1 MSIPP
6 RKTHSAAQAIAVSV
20 LAFFLASLLNAQG
33 LRKMAE
39 TQPQGWGREVGM
51 AATLP
56 LVSVSHFLYL
66 DRPRQE
72 LLVAIGRG
80 SQDVINTRIALP
92 GAPAKPERLHPPEP
106 KPPTQA
112 HAKAKTETRTS
123 PKTNPKPK
131 PLPAFSPA
139 RPLRL
144 WVGGDS
150 LIDVPGQSLERYAAQ
165 DPAIDVVALESQV
178 STGLGRPDVY
188 NWYARFPQV
197 LQQLHPRAVVL
208 GFGMN
213 DDHNYMSGLPPGRS
227 IGPIGSKSWIAE
239 YRRRVMGVTRLFVNA
254 GVYVVWVGL
263 PITRGEGRNS
273 AYRVINPII
282 AQSAAAFPKRATFV
296 DTWRMFSTPKG
307 RYADYLGD
315 VHGKL
320 TKMRADDG
328 VHYLPPAGDLVAR
341 AVLQKLAKVF
351 DTTSWKNRKAPAKLA
366 RTSG

>member
-1 MSIPP
+1 MSISP
-6 RKTHSAAQAIAVSV
+6 RKTHSAANAIAVSA

-39 TQPQGWGREVGM
+39 TQPQGWGREIGM

-80 SQDVINTRIALP
+80 DEDVINTRIALP
-92 GAPAKPERLHPPEP
+92 SAPAKPERLKPPRP
-106 KPPTQA
+106 KPARQG
-112 HAKAKTETRTS
+112 HVKAKPR
-123 PKTNPKPK
+123 PKPRPK
-131 PLPAFSPA
+131 PLPVFSPA

-188 NWYARFPQV
+188 NWFTRFSQV
-197 LQQLHPRAVVL
+197 LEQLHPRAVVL

-213 DDHNYMSGLPPGRS
+213 DDHDYMSGLPPGRT

-282 AQSAAAFPKRATFV
+282 AQSAAAFPRKASFV
-296 DTWRMFSTPKG
+296 DTWKMFSTPKG

-341 AVLQKLAKVF
+341 AVLQQLAKVF
-351 DTTSWKNRKAPAKLA
+351 DTTSWRQRKAPAKLA
-366 RTSG
+366 SASG

>member
-1 MSIPP
+1 MGIPP
-6 RKTHSAAQAIAVSV
+6 RRQHSAAHAVVVSCLAIFV
-20 LAFFLASLLNAQG
+20 ASLLNAQG
-33 LRKMAE
+33 LRKRAE
-39 TQPQGWGREVGM
+39 TQPTGWGRDIGM
-51 AATLP
+51 AATAP
-56 LVSVSHFLYL
+56 LESISHTLYL

-80 SQDVINTRIALP
+80 DQDVIDTRIALP
-92 GAPAKPERLHPPEP
+92 SGPTKPARTVTRPRPPKKAPVRSHP
-106 KPPTQA
+106 K
-112 HAKAKTETRTS
+112 
-123 PKTNPKPK
+123 PKPK
-131 PLPAFSPA
+131 PLPAFTPA

-150 LIDVPGQSLERYAAQ
+150 LIDVPGQSLERAAAS

-188 NWYARFPQV
+188 NWYDRIRQV
-197 LQQLHPRAVVL
+197 IPELRPRAVVL

-213 DDHNYMSGLPPGRS
+213 DDHDYMSGLPAGHS
-227 IGPIGSKSWIAE
+227 IGPIGSRSWIAE
-239 YRRRVMGVTRLFVNA
+239 YRRRVAGVTRLFA
-254 GVYVVWVGL
+254 GSGVYVVWVGL

-282 AQSAAAFPKRATFV
+282 EQVAASFPKGATYI
-296 DTWRMFSTPKG
+296 DTWTMFSTPKG

-320 TKMRADDG
+320 TKMRAEDG

-341 AVLQKLAKVF
+341 AVLQHLAKVF
-351 DTTSWKNRKAPAKLA
+351 DTTSWRHKARKPPATA
-366 RTSG
+366 ASGSG